1 MAIAK
6 VISSNRRSITITG
19 ISVVISARWILRFSV
34 VFFFFFLKKL
44 ITFKFSVINMSLYVC
59 KTNFSNNFKVIY
71 LATEKIR

>member
-1 MAIAK
+1 MAIAN

-19 ISVVISARWILRFSV
+19 ISVAISARWILRFSV
-34 VFFFFFLKKL
+34 VFFFFLKKL

>member
-1 MAIAK
+1 MAIAN

-19 ISVVISARWILRFSV
+19 ISVAISARWILRFSV
-34 VFFFFFLKKL
+34 VFFFFLKKL
-44 ITFKFSVINMSLYVC
+44 ITFNFSVINMSLYVC